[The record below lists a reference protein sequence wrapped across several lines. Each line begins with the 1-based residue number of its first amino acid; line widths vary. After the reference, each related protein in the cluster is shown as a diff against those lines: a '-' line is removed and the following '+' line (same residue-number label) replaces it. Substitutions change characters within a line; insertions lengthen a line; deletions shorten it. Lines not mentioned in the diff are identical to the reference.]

1 MERGLKVS
9 ITLYINSGEPL
20 RRTML
25 YARPRAVLPRANTFM
40 YLKDRSKIQDTTPKL
55 CSVILFIVM
64 LAANKPILPAW
75 WYRGPA
81 WDSMCRDPRCGRRF
95 SFIPSR
101 YGAWRK
107 HSPTTLPDQGR
118 SVKDPVCH
126 FILLRPLFHSSNRPA
141 IAQWQ

>member
-1 MERGLKVS
+1 MLCHFIYSYVGSKQTNCAGLMVQRQR
-9 ITLYINSGEPL
+9 L
-20 RRTML
+20 REIRCAEM
-25 YARPRAVLPRANTFM
+25 A
-40 YLKDRSKIQDTTPKL
+40 
-55 CSVILFIVM
+55 
-64 LAANKPILPAW
+64 
-75 WYRGPA
+75 
-81 WDSMCRDPRCGRRF
+81 RCGRRF